1 MAASRVV
8 ASAANAVRRTP
19 RRPDAVQ
26 WPEVQVQHAG
36 ARQPSPSRQQLAL
49 WAHAALGRAA
59 AGREISVLL
68 VGARRSQQLNQRY
81 RGKDVP
87 TNVLSF
93 PAPVLHARAATGAG
107 AAAAGLGDL
116 VICPS
121 VLRAEARA
129 QGKRVRDHWAHL
141 FVHGVLHLVGFDHE
155 RDDEAR
161 RMERREIRVL
171 RGLGIANPYRSN

>member
-1 MAASRVV
+1 MGDSTARRRGAAAGRIG
-8 ASAANAVRRTP
+8 NAQWPAVQVRR
-19 RRPDAVQ
+19 
-26 WPEVQVQHAG
+26 AG
-36 ARQPSPSRQQLAL
+36 ARQAAPSSRQMAE
-49 WAHAALGRAA
+49 WARAALGRAA
-59 AGREISVLL
+59 TGREISVLL
-68 VGARRSQQLNQRY
+68 VGPQRSRRLNEHY
-81 RGKDVP
+81 RGKDAP

-93 PAPVLHARAATGAG
+93 PAPALPTRDGAQA

-129 QGKRVRDHWAHL
+129 QHKRVRDHWAHL
-141 FVHGVLHLVGFDHE
+141 FVHGVLHLVGFDHV

-171 RGLGIANPYRSN
+171 RGLGIANPYRSH